1 MRTSHACFGRTELD
15 GHFWP
20 DLAVEL
26 ATYAPLGTYNPTSPI
41 NPSANRWRVSP
52 AVNFSHT
59 PDDGWTWV
67 ETYISGRCGETSI
80 DGPGQDNMANTL
92 RVDAGMG
99 LRLWR
104 DADRQARSIAN
115 RFRSASAQ

>member
-1 MRTSHACFGRTELD
+1 LD

-20 DLAVEL
+20 DLAVEP
-26 ATYAPLGTYNPTSPI
+26 ATYAPARHLQSDLSDQPKRGSLEGL
-41 NPSANRWRVSP
+41 P

-104 DADRQARSIAN
+104 DADRQARSTAN